1 MTTVRRR
8 VEVEPKPTVE
18 APKPVGSSRRRVTV
32 GGEELAALIKESLED
47 AVTDSIG
54 EMVLEDR
61 RSPYEVKFKLD
72 FGVEY
77 EEALEAWKIMH
88 QPGVL
93 NALKFALDLTRNPPT
108 VEAGDNKA
116 LVEEIKA
123 SARTLILSACD
134 DIPDL
139 VHSELLNSDEVDE
152 IILTD
157 EDIPEHKERLDYTN
171 KAVDT
176 ILKNGLK
183 GLREE
188 IASLLDE
195 SLPRFSDD
203 GSAMEV
209 DLGPEFSYLNAPDR
223 IREAN
228 SLCLYLKKHAG
239 EL

>member
-1 MTTVRRR
+1 MRRR

-61 RSPYEVKFKLD
+61 RSPHEVKFKLD

-77 EEALEAWKIMH
+77 EEALEAWKLMH
-88 QPGVL
+88 QPGVVH
-93 NALKFALDLTRNPPT
+93 ALKFALDLTRNPPT

-123 SARTLILSACD
+123 DVHTLILSACD

-139 VHSELLNSDEVDE
+139 VSLELLNSDDVDE

-157 EDIPEHKERLDYTN
+157 EDIPELKEKLDDTN
-171 KAVDT
+171 KAVHA

-183 GLREE
+183 TLRED

-195 SLPRFSDD
+195 SLPRFSDE
-203 GSAMEV
+203 GSAMEI
-209 DLGPEFSYLNAPDR
+209 DLGQECGCLDSPDR
-223 IREAN
+223 FSQAN
-228 SLCLYLKKHAG
+228 RLCLYLRRHAG
-239 EL
+239 EI